1 MPVSRCPILLP
12 SQRNHVQAEESREL

>member
-1 MPVSRCPILLP
+1 MPFSRCPILLP